1 MKESRFNRLGGAF
14 CLAIVVAL
22 PFFSKSDF
30 VLNLATL
37 VMVWAIFAV
46 GFDLVFG
53 ALGMVSFGHATFLG
67 LGGYALAILTQRYGW
82 PYSAGLAAAV
92 ALGALGAWLMS
103 FFALRV
109 SGIFFALVTLALSQL
124 LFILADSKLRSL
136 TGGADGI
143 PGVARPDAFGIDF
156 FSSLNFYVF
165 VAVIFGLVMG
175 GVALLRASPFGRV
188 INGIRQNE
196 IRCEQLGYDV
206 QRLRQLTFVVSGAVG
221 GLAGAL
227 LASLLMFVNPQ
238 MLHWTTSGDVII
250 MTLLGGAGT
259 LWGPVVG
266 VLVFEVL
273 KEWMSSKTEYWYGI
287 LGLVFIIA
295 TIYFPRGIVGE
306 LQRLRRKRP
315 AREAAPSEPGLVG
328 PSASPSTTPSMTC
341 PAPDKKHTP

>member
-1 MKESRFNRLGGAF
+1 MNESRFNRIGGAL
-14 CLAIVVAL
+14 CAAVVLAL
-22 PFFSKSDF
+22 PFVSQSEF

-53 ALGMVSFGHATFLG
+53 ALGMVSFGHASFLG
-67 LGGYALAILTQRYGW
+67 LGGYALAILTQRYGL
-82 PYSAGLAAAV
+82 PFSVGLVSAIAIGAV
-92 ALGALGAWLMS
+92 GAWLMS

-124 LFILADSKLRSL
+124 LYILADSKLREL

-143 PGVARPDAFGIDF
+143 PGVGRPDAFGIDF
-156 FSSLNFYVF
+156 FASLNFYVF
-165 VAVIFGLVMG
+165 VAVVFALVMA

-188 INGIRQNE
+188 VDGIRQNE

-206 QRLRQLTFVVSGAVG
+206 NRLRQLTFILSGAIG
-221 GLAGAL
+221 GLAGGL
-227 LASLLMFVNPQ
+227 LASLLMYVNPQ

-259 LWGPVVG
+259 LWGPVAG

-273 KEWMSSKTEYWYGI
+273 KEWMSSKTPYWYGI
-287 LGLVFIIA
+287 LGLVFIVA
-295 TIYFPRGIVGE
+295 TIYFPRGILGE
-306 LQRLRRKRP
+306 IQHRVRGRRPSGATP
-315 AREAAPSEPGLVG
+315 AGARAAPLL
-328 PSASPSTTPSMTC
+328 
-341 PAPDKKHTP
+341 PATEERKA

>member
-1 MKESRFNRLGGAF
+1 MTESAFNRVIGVLFAVV
-14 CLAIVVAL
+14 LIAI
-22 PFFSKSDF
+22 PFVSQSDF
-30 VLNLATL
+30 VLNLVTL

-53 ALGMVSFGHATFLG
+53 SLGMVSFGHASFLG
-67 LGGYALAILTQRYGW
+67 IGGYALAILTQRYGM
-82 PYSAGLAAAV
+82 PFSAGLACATIA
-92 ALGALGAWLMS
+92 GAFGAWLMS

-124 LFILADSKLRSL
+124 LYILADSKLRDL

-156 FSSLNFYVF
+156 FSSLNYYILVGVLF
-165 VAVIFGLVMG
+165 AVVMAG
-175 GVALLRASPFGRV
+175 IALLRASPLGRV
-188 INGIRQNE
+188 IKGVQQNE

-206 QRLRQLTFVVSGAVG
+206 HRLRQLTFVISGAIG

-227 LASLLMFVNPQ
+227 LGSLLMYVNPQ

-259 LWGPVVG
+259 LWGPAIGVV
-266 VLVFEVL
+266 VFEVL
-273 KEWMSSKTEYWYGI
+273 KEWMSSKTQYWYGI

-295 TIYFPRGIVGE
+295 TIWFPRGILGE
-306 LQRLRRKRP
+306 IQHRLTTRKP
-315 AREAAPSEPGLVG
+315 SAAPREAAKAKEQQ
-328 PSASPSTTPSMTC
+328 A
-341 PAPDKKHTP
+341 

>member
-1 MKESRFNRLGGAF
+1 MNESRFNRAGGAL
-14 CLAIVVAL
+14 CLAVVVAIPL
-22 PFFSKSDF
+22 FSSSDF
-30 VLNLATL
+30 VLNVATL

-67 LGGYALAILTQRYGW
+67 LGGYTLAILMQRYGL
-82 PYSAGLAAAV
+82 PFSVGLAAAV
-92 ALGALGAWLMS
+92 VIGALGAWLMS

-124 LFILADSKLRSL
+124 LYILADSKLRSF
-136 TGGADGI
+136 TGGADGM
-143 PGVARPDAFGIDF
+143 PGVGRPDVFGINF

-165 VAVIFGLVMG
+165 VAVIFALVMCG
-175 GVALLRASPFGRV
+175 IALLRASPFGRV
-188 INGIRQNE
+188 IKGIQQNE

-206 QRLRQLTFVVSGAVG
+206 QRLRRLTFVVSGGVG

-227 LASLLMFVNPQ
+227 LASLLLFVNPQ

-259 LWGPVVG
+259 LWGPVLG
-266 VLVFEVL
+266 VLIFEVL
-273 KEWMSSKTEYWYGI
+273 REWLSSKTQYWYGI

-295 TIYFPRGIVGE
+295 TIYLPRGIVGE
-306 LQRLRRKRP
+306 LQRLMRRHPPTKVAPPDSALRTSLTQTKEH
-315 AREAAPSEPGLVG
+315 EA
-328 PSASPSTTPSMTC
+328 
-341 PAPDKKHTP
+341 